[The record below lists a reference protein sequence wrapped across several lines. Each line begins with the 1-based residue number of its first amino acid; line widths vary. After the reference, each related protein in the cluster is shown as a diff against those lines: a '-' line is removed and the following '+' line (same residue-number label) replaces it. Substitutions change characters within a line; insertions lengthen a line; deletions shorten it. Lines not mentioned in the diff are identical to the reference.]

1 MKEGVI
7 ITNPTLLTPMYRH
20 FANVLCDRVK
30 VNNIPEEIDEKFL
43 LYNVLLFGRILFFKH
58 GEKFHTMKF
67 SGKGKKNENYIQNEF
82 LVVNPW
88 YNEGKNMEFTDKN
101 SCVIYS
107 DINAY
112 ITSSDIGLHDLVY
125 EYSNIINEIDKSVKA
140 LGKNS
145 KVLAFLTGSDNSF
158 ISSARLMIERMWK
171 NDDCIGI
178 MEESLVDNI
187 KVNPIADRMDYK
199 FSELIKTR
207 QYYISDFYQKIGVA
221 TNQNMKKER
230 LTDNESELIENCA
243 SVDFNYIINN
253 LNHSVKKANSLF
265 DLNISFELNEQSSQ
279 LDKEPEPE
287 PEQEPENKEGD
298 DVE

>member
-1 MKEGVI
+1 
-7 ITNPTLLTPMYRH
+7 MYRH

-30 VNNIPEEIDEKFL
+30 VNGIPEEIDEKFL

-58 GEKFHTMKF
+58 GGKFHTMKF
-67 SGKGKKNENYIQNEF
+67 SGKGKKDENYIQNEF

-88 YNEGKNMEFTDKN
+88 YNEGKNMEFTYEN

-279 LDKEPEPE
+279 LDKETESEPE
-287 PEQEPENKEGD
+287 TEQEPENKEGD

>member
-1 MKEGVI
+1 
-7 ITNPTLLTPMYRH
+7 MYRH

-58 GEKFHTMKF
+58 GGKFHTMKF

-88 YNEGKNMEFTDKN
+88 YNEGKNMEFTDEN

-107 DINAY
+107 DTNAY

-279 LDKEPEPE
+279 LDKET
-287 PEQEPENKEGD
+287 EPENKEGD